1 MMLKNPLQNI
11 EAIENVALV
20 LLGVI
25 LLFTLEPVSSTQL
38 ILATILAVLLIGMVA
53 IDVWQWR
60 HQR

>member
-1 MMLKNPLQNI
+1 MLKNPLQNI